1 MDFQNHYRER
11 RKTFPTVAKTEP
23 PMKVFSEKKASSLGS
38 LIDKTK
44 KQSVIEHRPHYDE
57 PKKPANLP
65 LKEDIEKD
73 KILTRKTLAFQNYSR
88 KLVRPIFQPDEYE
101 KILNGVKPKES
112 PLLAALHGFH
122 KSSYLTPL
130 PAQAYERQ
138 IDVDSK
144 YVREGQYVYGAQ

>member
-1 MDFQNHYRER
+1 MSPMSPMSPMHPMN
-11 RKTFPTVAKTEP
+11 EP
-23 PMKVFSEKKASSLGS
+23 KKASNGSLNS

-44 KQSVIEHRPHYDE
+44 NITIEHHHHYPTPE
-57 PKKPANLP
+57 KEFNLP
-65 LKEDIEKD
+65 PQEDTNILAAKTRAFKEYSK
-73 KILTRKTLAFQNYSR
+73 KLAPQ
-88 KLVRPIFQPDEYE
+88 IFNPDTYE
-101 KILNGVKPKES
+101 QMVGGAKPTES

-122 KSSYLTPL
+122 KSSYLSPL